1 MTIRSFL
8 ASLAYGIVLISTDS
22 ATVAQDAMPES
33 GAVTA
38 GVIRQPLTAEAVS
51 YLKRSGPAQVT
62 VRPQVQDGETT
73 ARDIEAKEP
82 FDLPNGDVL

>member
-8 ASLAYGIVLISTDS
+8 ASLAYSTVLISTDG
-22 ATVAQDAMPES
+22 ATVAQDAVHES
-33 GAVTA
+33 GAGTS
-38 GVIRQPLTAEAVS
+38 GVMRQPLTAETLS
-51 YLKRSGPAQVT
+51 FLKRSGPAQVT

-82 FDLPNGDVL
+82 FDLPDGDVL

>member
-8 ASLAYGIVLISTDS
+8 ASLAYGFVLISTDS
-22 ATVAQDAMPES
+22 ATVAQDAVHES
-33 GAVTA
+33 GAGTA

-62 VRPQVQDGETT
+62 VRPQVQDSETT